1 MGLTWIDYDTIEK
14 PIEEITVGTGEA
26 KDIEFTVETLK
37 CDIKKP
43 GNGLTK
49 KVEHKN
55 WFVLLVAEGSAHGHA
70 KSIFL
75 SQNTQRAIN
84 QLKTSSC
91 LIGLLLINE
100 LLPLHAVEQNLA
112 CS

>member
-14 PIEEITVGTGEA
+14 PIEEITVCTGEA

-75 SQNTQRAIN
+75 SQNTGLKQAKCSHSGRKKAQFNKIQNGTSLVTEIN
-84 QLKTSSC
+84 LQL
-91 LIGLLLINE
+91 N
-100 LLPLHAVEQNLA
+100 
-112 CS
+112 

>member
-49 KVEHKN
+49 KVEHKFLEALRHFHN
-55 WFVLLVAEGSAHGHA
+55 HKTQGSNRPNAH
-70 KSIFL
+70 
-75 SQNTQRAIN
+75 TQEER
-84 QLKTSSC
+84 K
-91 LIGLLLINE
+91 
-100 LLPLHAVEQNLA
+100 HNLTKFRMA
-112 CS
+112 QVW